1 MRVEPITLNKLPGE
15 AVQKREQTLPPKEPL
30 KNSPQRPA
38 QEERSGESLNQQLIA
53 AIEQANQTLQIRDRH
68 FRFTIHQ
75 ATKKIMVQVIDVET
89 EEVIKEIPPEKIL
102 DLVARLWE
110 LAGIFVDE
118 KR

>member
-1 MRVEPITLNKLPGE
+1 MRVEPITPGKPAE
-15 AVQKREQTLPPKEPL
+15 KAAPKGAQTLPPEESL
-30 KNSPQRPA
+30 KNSPSRPA
-38 QEERSGESLNQQLIA
+38 REELSGESLQRQLMV

-75 ATKKIMVQVIDVET
+75 ATKKIMVQVIDAKT